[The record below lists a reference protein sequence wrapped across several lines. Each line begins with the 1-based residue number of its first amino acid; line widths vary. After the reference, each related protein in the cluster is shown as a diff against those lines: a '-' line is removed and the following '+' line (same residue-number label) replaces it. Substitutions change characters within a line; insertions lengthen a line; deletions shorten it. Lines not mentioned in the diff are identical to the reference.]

1 MIVIC
6 RGEDLTLNCKEIAP
20 MTKRQFSLLL
30 GLVGQAGCVIYDD
43 ALHRE
48 ATDIGADA
56 AGDGAV
62 AARDADTGTRADG
75 VMPEAD
81 ATRDAVS
88 DVGLPSDARLGD
100 DSSDATNLDVNGADG
115 DDASD
120 GSGSST
126 DVTSSDGSLEAGAD
140 AGADTSDGATI
151 DTANDRR
158 DAVDAM
164 GDPPIVGCTVDFT
177 VSGVTWDGG
186 IATEDGGMH
195 GVHLVGDVGQ
205 LGAWSPD
212 AGRAMTEK
220 APGAWSTSI
229 SLSDRLVVEF
239 KFVKVRS
246 GAQPEWEQWP
256 PFDSNRSLLVDC
268 GADGGTVWVDAATEA
283 GPASRAV
290 GRSYGGAFGVR
301 PLDAT
306 K

>member
-1 MIVIC
+1 
-6 RGEDLTLNCKEIAP
+6 

-43 ALHRE
+43 ALQRE
-48 ATDIGADA
+48 ASDNGADA

-62 AARDADTGTRADG
+62 AARDADAAARDG
-75 VMPEAD
+75 VMPEAE
-81 ATRDAVS
+81 ASRDAPIDQGEVR
-88 DVGLPSDARLGD
+88 DGANGDDAR
-100 DSSDATNLDVNGADG
+100 DATNLDANGPDADG
-115 DDASD
+115 SSD
-120 GSGSST
+120 GSGGSP
-126 DVTSSDGSLEAGAD
+126 DVTSSDAPLDAAVDGAAD
-140 AGADTSDGATI
+140 ASDGATI
-151 DTANDRR
+151 DAANDRSDAA
-158 DAVDAM
+158 DAV

-186 IATEDGGMH
+186 TAAEDGGMH

-212 AGRAMTEK
+212 AGRSMTEK

-229 SLSDRLVVEF
+229 VLDDRLIVEF